1 MKNLKI
7 ALVFAGVACAS
18 ATTASAQVLGSH
30 YVGVGAAYEEVDT
43 EAGVA
48 NGWNYGVEY
57 NMPLVQQASYGVDV
71 SAALRTGDV
80 ERDGTELEATSFM
93 ATATTYFISGE
104 VLRPYV
110 NLTAG
115 YIWQDLDDGAGV
127 TPPAFQQTA
136 FTGIG
141 ASAFSNGGNGDSFVA
156 GGGVGIEAV
165 VRPSISFKT
174 GVDWLWIEESGNTSW
189 AFGTEVNYWFTENMG
204 AAAGIAYMEGEEDV
218 DGLAFTLG
226 FRYRL

>member
-7 ALVFAGVACAS
+7 ALILAGVACAS

-30 YVGVGAAYEEVDT
+30 FVGAGASYEEMDT
-43 EAGVA
+43 ADGVF

-57 NMPLVQQASYGVDV
+57 NLPVIQQETYGLDV

-80 ERDGTELEATSFM
+80 ERDDYELEATSVLVSS
-93 ATATTYFISGE
+93 TAYFISGN
-104 VLRPYV
+104 VMRPYV
-110 NLTAG
+110 TLTAG
-115 YIWQDLDDGAGV
+115 YIWQDIDEPAA
-127 TPPAFQQTA
+127 PPVQNTA

-141 ASAFSNGGNGDSFVA
+141 SSAFMEAGNGDTFVA
-156 GGGVGIEAV
+156 GGGVGVEAV
-165 VRPSISFKT
+165 INPSVSFRT

-189 AFGTEVNYWFTENMG
+189 SFGTEVNYWFTEKMG
-204 AAAGIAYMEGEEDV
+204 AAAGIAYMEGEEDI